1 MIHLPQDTIL
11 SQEMDRAEFLK
22 HVGVGA
28 VLLLGGGMIARA
40 LGIELGA
47 PKQQAVGYGASTYG
61 GGKKVG

>member
-1 MIHLPQDTIL
+1 
-11 SQEMDRAEFLK
+11 MDRAEFLK